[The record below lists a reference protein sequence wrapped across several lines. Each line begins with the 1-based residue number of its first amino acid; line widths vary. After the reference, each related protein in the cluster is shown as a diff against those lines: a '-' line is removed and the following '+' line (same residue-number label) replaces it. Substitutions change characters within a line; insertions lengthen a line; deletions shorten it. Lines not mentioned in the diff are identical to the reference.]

1 MGVPVNKSRSEASI
15 IVLMDLSVNSISAGQ
30 SALQN
35 ANWLEAKKQFE
46 KALAESDSPEAHDG
60 LGLALWWLND
70 ISTSHEQR
78 TLAYLGYKTSG
89 NLPKAAR
96 LAAWLARE
104 QVFLRSNV
112 SAMNGWFGRA
122 FHLLDEMSPCAEAGW
137 VKIYHTSMTAPPE
150 GQEKVARESLA
161 IAREYHDSDLEVF
174 SLAVMGSALVSQTK
188 IKEGMD
194 AIDEAMTG
202 VISGEVKDYFVASET
217 FCVTLST
224 CELAGD
230 LVRTN
235 HWCKSA
241 LEYAQ
246 RYQCSFLSA
255 YCRTTYGSLLAE
267 TGKWQDAETALT
279 EAIHTFDVG
288 HRGLRVNAVLKLAD
302 LRVSQGRL
310 EEAEVLLS
318 GYEDYGSSVLPR
330 ARLHLARGESDLA
343 KAVLEQALQS
353 DSSPSLHRAPLLRL
367 LVDVLLASNK
377 IDEAKRTADELV
389 SLSTSASSNLFFAQA
404 ELALGQISRFVD
416 DADTADAVKHFRN
429 ALDHLDVH
437 EGSMLACRVKLELA
451 RTLKDMD
458 KAGAITW
465 ARAAL
470 AGFERVGAAHDA
482 EETTQLLREMGT
494 SVKANVRSQDQLLTT
509 REAEVLEL
517 LSKGLSNREIA
528 SRLVVSAK
536 TVEHH
541 VSQVLGKLGL
551 RNRSEAAV
559 YFLNKNRGS
568 E

>member
-1 MGVPVNKSRSEASI
+1 MN
-15 IVLMDLSVNSISAGQ
+15 LSSDCVSKGK
-30 SALQN
+30 SALAN
-35 ANWLEAKKQFE
+35 AKWEEAKRQFE
-46 KALAESDSPEAHDG
+46 SALLDLDSPEARDG

-70 ISTSHEQR
+70 INGSHEQR
-78 TLAYLGYKTSG
+78 TQAYLGYKANG

-104 QVFLRSNV
+104 QVFLRANV
-112 SAMNGWFGRA
+112 SAMNGWFARA
-122 FHLLDEMSPCAEAGW
+122 FRLRDEMRECAETGW
-137 VKIYHTSMTAPPE
+137 VNIYHASMTASDE
-150 GQEKVARESLA
+150 GQEKAGKEAIEIARNYHDPDLEAFSLA
-161 IAREYHDSDLEVF
+161 IIGS
-174 SLAVMGSALVSQTK
+174 VMVSQTK

-194 AIDEAMTG
+194 AIDEAMTA
-202 VISGEVKDYFVASET
+202 VVSGEVKDYFVASET
-217 FCVTLST
+217 FCVTLSA

-230 LVRTN
+230 FVRTN
-235 HWCKSA
+235 HWCESA

-279 EAIHTFDVG
+279 EAIHTFDEG
-288 HRGLRVNAVLKLAD
+288 HRGLRVNAVIKLAD

-343 KAVLEQALQS
+343 RAVLGQALQS
-353 DSSPSLHRAPLLRL
+353 DSSLSLHRAPLLRL
-367 LVDVLLASNK
+367 LTDVLLVSSQL
-377 IDEAKRTADELV
+377 DEAKQIADELV
-389 SLSTSASSNLFFAQA
+389 SLSKLTNSNLFLAQA
-404 ELALGQISRFVD
+404 ELALGQISRYENES
-416 DADTADAVKHFRN
+416 DAVKHFRA
-429 ALDHLDVH
+429 ALDHLEIH
-437 EGSMLACRVKLELA
+437 EGSLLACRVKLELA
-451 RTLKDMD
+451 RTLKDTD

-465 ARAAL
+465 AKAAL
-470 AGFERVGAAHDA
+470 AGFERIGAAHDA
-482 EETTQLLREMGT
+482 DETNGLLREMGA
-494 SVKANVRSQDQLLTT
+494 SVKVNARAGDQLLTT

-517 LSKGLSNREIA
+517 LSHGLSNREIA

-551 RNRSEAAV
+551 RNRSEAAA
-559 YFLNKNRGS
+559 YFLNQRSSPVDKK
-568 E
+568 

>member
-1 MGVPVNKSRSEASI
+1 MSSS
-15 IVLMDLSVNSISAGQ
+15 SNSIALGQAALASAK
-30 SALQN
+30 
-35 ANWLEAKKQFE
+35 WDEAKRQFE
-46 KALAESDSPEAHDG
+46 LALLEWDSPEARDG

-70 ISTSHEQR
+70 IAGSHEQR
-78 TLAYLGYKTSG
+78 TQAYLGYKSNG
-89 NLPKAAR
+89 NLPKAVR

-104 QVFLRSNV
+104 QVFFRANV

-122 FHLLDEMSPCAEAGW
+122 FRLRDEIEECAETGW
-137 VKIYHTSMTAPPE
+137 VNIYHASMTGSDE
-150 GQEKVARESLA
+150 GNENAAREAIA
-161 IAREYHDSDLEVF
+161 IARKYQDSDLEAF
-174 SLAVMGSALVSQTK
+174 SLAILGSALVSQTN

-194 AIDEAMTG
+194 AIDEAMTA
-202 VISGEVKDYFVASET
+202 VVSGEVKDYFVASET
-217 FCVTLST
+217 FCVTLSA

-230 LVRTN
+230 FVRTN
-235 HWCKSA
+235 HWCESA
-241 LEYAQ
+241 LEYAR

-279 EAIHTFDVG
+279 EAIHTFDEG

-330 ARLHLARGESDLA
+330 ARLHFARGEADLA
-343 KAVLEQALQS
+343 RAVLEQALQS
-353 DSSPSLHRAPLLRL
+353 DSAPSLQRAPLLRL
-367 LVDVLLASNK
+367 LVDVFLVSDQR
-377 IDEAKRTADELV
+377 DEANRIAAELMT
-389 SLSTSASSNLFFAQA
+389 LARSTGSNLFLAQA
-404 ELALGQISRFVD
+404 QLALGEICRQSNV
-416 DADTADAVKHFRN
+416 TDAVGHFRT

-437 EGSMLACRVKLELA
+437 EGSLLACRVKFELA
-451 RTLKDMD
+451 RTLKDTD

-465 ARAAL
+465 AKAAL
-470 AGFERVGAAHDA
+470 AGFERIGAAHDA
-482 EETTQLLREMGT
+482 DATNQLLRGMGAA
-494 SVKANVRSQDQLLTT
+494 VKVNLRAGDQLLTS

-517 LSKGLSNREIA
+517 LSHGLSNREIA

-551 RNRSEAAV
+551 RNRSEAAA
-559 YFLNKNRGS
+559 YFLNRK
-568 E
+568 